1 MSGSLQSLKGCF
13 LKNTHSPVVHAAL
26 QVTLWCCKF
35 DYYQRLV
42 SRCAN
47 LKMTFHRLKIKSCL
61 CLPPPYPLLFLLLF
75 FLLFRVYIGKR
86 LTTPPTS
93 SFWTYTQKKSA
104 WEVGQSLFV
113 CFFRPIVLKKTLPAS
128 FRLSLCPACLPIT
141 FPEIWLALRRNTSVL
156 LLFLLSCLLLSLSL
170 SQLICTSFWRTSQVT
185 VCISWT
191 VQCFLGDGFYRK
203 CISVKTRF

>member
-1 MSGSLQSLKGCF
+1 MLPYRWRCDAVNLTTTKDLC
-13 LKNTHSPVVHAAL
+13 
-26 QVTLWCCKF
+26 
-35 DYYQRLV
+35 LV
-42 SRCAN
+42 CAN
-47 LKMTFHRLKIKSCL
+47 LKMKFHRLKIKSCL
-61 CLPPPYPLLFLLLF
+61 CLPPPYPLLFPLLF

-170 SQLICTSFWRTSQVT
+170 SQLICKSFWRTSQVT